1 MEFEA
6 RVMDLENRISTVEN
20 KISDLEQEN
29 ETLMERVEENSI
41 DISMIIKVLHKKFPQ
56 EKV

>member
-1 MEFEA
+1 MELEA
-6 RVMDLENRISTVEN
+6 KVIELENRISTVEN

-29 ETLMERVEENSI
+29 ETLMERVEENNI
-41 DISMIIKVLHKKFPQ
+41 DISMIIKVLRKRFPQ